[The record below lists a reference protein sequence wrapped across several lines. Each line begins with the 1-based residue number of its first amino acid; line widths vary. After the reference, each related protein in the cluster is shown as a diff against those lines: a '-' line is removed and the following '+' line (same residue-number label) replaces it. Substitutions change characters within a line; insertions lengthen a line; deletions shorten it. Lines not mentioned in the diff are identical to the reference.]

1 MLNDFCKGFGYVFNG
16 VKIFYSMP
24 GLWRYSIFPLGII
37 FLLYVLAIGGSVTV
51 AVKIAG
57 GAAWIENLS
66 PVWKCSLVGG
76 IILLF
81 LVLLI
86 LLLKPLYEMTT
97 GLFWERL
104 TEKFEFLH
112 YGKKME
118 SLSWKIS
125 LRQNADCAVYGI
137 FSLLWFLLLFV
148 IGFFIPIIGPA
159 VLFSVMAYRYGISC
173 LFCTTNNRGTSV
185 RECCAVAGKRR
196 WLILGYGIAS
206 YLLLLI
212 PFGAI
217 FSLPGIIVGGT
228 LLFHG
233 ELESNGNSEN
243 NSVNRRNM
251 V

>member
-37 FLLYVLAIGGSVTV
+37 FLLYVLAIGGAVTV

-57 GAAWIENLS
+57 GSAWIENLS

-86 LLLKPLYEMTT
+86 LLLKPLYEMTA
-97 GLFWERL
+97 GMFFDRL
-104 TEKFEFLH
+104 AEQFDFLH
-112 YGKKME
+112 YGTKTEK
-118 SLSWKIS
+118 LSWKIS
-125 LRQNADCAVYGI
+125 LQQGADCAVYGI
-137 FSLLWFLLLFV
+137 FSLLWFLFLFFAGLLLPV
-148 IGFFIPIIGPA
+148 VGTA
-159 VLFSVMAYRYGISC
+159 VLFFVMGYRYGVSC
-173 LFCTTNNRGTSV
+173 LFCTTNGRGITV
-185 RECCAVAGKRR
+185 RECCALAGKRR

-233 ELESNGNSEN
+233 ELEEDRKN
-243 NSVNRRNM
+243 NSINRVN
-251 V
+251 VV